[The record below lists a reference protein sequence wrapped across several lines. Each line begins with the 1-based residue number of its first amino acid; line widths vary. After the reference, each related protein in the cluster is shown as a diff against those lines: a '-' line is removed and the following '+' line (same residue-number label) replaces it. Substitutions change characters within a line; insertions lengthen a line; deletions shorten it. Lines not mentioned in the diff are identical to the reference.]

1 MKNQRLYL
9 VPEWSSTQ
17 GRRIAISILLM
28 SITLIPISCDRNDPV
43 GGDFIDERTGDVL
56 CDTLVHFVHNN
67 FSEFLP
73 TGSFDF
79 LYAGNETNLKSMT
92 LLSFERPL
100 TKTTYDSV
108 LFVFSAEGIGA
119 EGLYLRRFSGEF
131 WEDSV
136 INWSYVD
143 SHLGDILSDLPVWT
157 EDTIS
162 NEVFFRFSL
171 KEITLADTINVA
183 VCSDGETNKFYSS
196 NSGNPPVLELFRGP
210 LLETVEP
217 IKDVF
222 VDTVVECDT
231 AEIIFIASGSCV
243 WKDTIFLSDSLIDF
257 TEISTI
263 NRAVLY
269 LPINSF
275 SGPDPELCVRYKGDP
290 SIPYGIEGDTVEI
303 EITEFID
310 EWITDEDR
318 FVILEG
324 KGGKLFTAN
333 ISKNIMLE
341 IVYTKKPGERI

>member
-1 MKNQRLYL
+1 MGKQKLKIKIFISL
-9 VPEWSSTQ
+9 
-17 GRRIAISILLM
+17 ISIA
-28 SITLIPISCDRNDPV
+28 LIALSCDRSDPV
-43 GGDFIDERTGDVL
+43 GGDFIDERMGDVV

-67 FSEFLP
+67 FSGFLP

-79 LYAGNETNLKSMT
+79 LYAGNETGLKSIT

-108 LFVFSAEGIGA
+108 LFVFSTESIGA
-119 EGLYLRRFSGEF
+119 EGLYLRQFSGEF

-143 SHLGDILSDLPVWT
+143 SHLGDILSDSPVWT

-162 NEVFFRFSL
+162 DEVFFRFSL

-183 VCSDGETNKFYSS
+183 ICSDGETNKFYSN

-231 AEIIFIASGSCV
+231 AGIIFIASGSYV
-243 WKDTIFLSDSLIDF
+243 WKDTISLSDSLIDF

-269 LPINSF
+269 LPINNF

-290 SIPYGIEGDTVEI
+290 SIPYRIEGETVEI

-310 EWITDEDR
+310 EWVTNEDR

-324 KGGKLFTAN
+324 KEGKLFTAN
-333 ISKNIMLE
+333 IGKDIMLE
-341 IVYTKKPGERI
+341 VVYTKKPRERI

>member
-1 MKNQRLYL
+1 ML
-9 VPEWSSTQ
+9 
-17 GRRIAISILLM
+17 ISVMLAFV
-28 SITLIPISCDRNDPV
+28 SCNKNDPV
-43 GGDFIDERTGDVL
+43 GGDFIDERMGDVV
-56 CDTLVHFVHNN
+56 CDTLVHFVHNK
-67 FSEFLP
+67 FSGFLP

-119 EGLYLRRFSGEF
+119 EGLYLRQFSGEF

-143 SHLGDILSDLPVWT
+143 SHLGDILSHSPVWT

-162 NEVFFRFSL
+162 DEVFCRFSL
-171 KEITLADTINVA
+171 KEITLTDTINVA
-183 VCSDGETNKFYSS
+183 ICSDGETNKFYSS

-231 AEIIFIASGSCV
+231 AGIIFIASGSCV
-243 WKDTIFLSDSLIDF
+243 WKDTISLSDSLIDF
-257 TEISTI
+257 TGISAI
-263 NRAVLY
+263 NSAVLY
-269 LPINSF
+269 LPINNF
-275 SGPDPELCVRYKGDP
+275 FGPDPELCVRYKDVP
-290 SIPYGIEGDTVEI
+290 SIPYRIEGDTVEI

-310 EWITDEDR
+310 EWITDENR
-318 FVILEG
+318 FIVLEG
-324 KGGKLFTAN
+324 KEGKLFTAN
-333 ISKNIMLE
+333 IGKDIMLE
-341 IVYTKKPGERI
+341 VVYTKKPGERI